1 MAVSFGEL
9 GRLKGPWNG
18 EGGIVPSED
27 VFAFWIPW
35 RGDEVGDGGWAVWG
49 GEAMSEALGKVD
61 LGGEMR
67 VVRAWPERGE
77 IGNGGRGRTLAQ
89 SERGSFLPRG
99 ESSRLRHGIAP
110 RRGGGK
116 SRVSHRSGVG

>member
-1 MAVSFGEL
+1 MGFPFFGLNAGEGGAMAVSFGEL

-67 VVRAWPERGE
+67 VVSREGEGFKFPEGWRV
-77 IGNGGRGRTLAQ
+77 RTQ
-89 SERGSFLPRG
+89 
-99 ESSRLRHGIAP
+99 
-110 RRGGGK
+110 
-116 SRVSHRSGVG
+116 V